1 MEKLRYMGVIAR
13 TERRLSMRF
22 NVLNVKEQ
30 MGKHGIFEALK
41 LFAKGNF
48 YE

>member
-1 MEKLRYMGVIAR
+1 MIYGCDSAD
-13 TERRLSMRF
+13 ERRLSMRF

-30 MGKHGIFEALK
+30 MGNYGIFEALK

-48 YE
+48 CE

>member
-1 MEKLRYMGVIAR
+1 MGVIAR

-22 NVLNVKEQ
+22 NVMNVKEQ
-30 MGKHGIFEALK
+30 MGNYGIFEALK

-48 YE
+48 CE

>member
-1 MEKLRYMGVIAR
+1 MGVIAR

-30 MGKHGIFEALK
+30 MGNYGIFEALK

-48 YE
+48 CE

>member
-1 MEKLRYMGVIAR
+1 MEKLLYMGVIAR

-30 MGKHGIFEALK
+30 MRNHGILEPLK

-48 YE
+48 CE